1 MASTAST
8 TSDAVTWKDL
18 GRYAAV
24 TLFFLGIIGFFVV
37 RDRDGLQKGLDA
49 NATAI
54 RSLEVETVKSLA
66 AIREQLVE
74 TNANLKNLVVETRKN
89 GSK

>member
-1 MASTAST
+1 MAKTPSVPTET
-8 TSDAVTWKDL
+8 VTWKDL
-18 GRYAAV
+18 GRIAALV
-24 TLFFLGIIGFFVV
+24 IFFLGIIGVFVV

-66 AIREQLVE
+66 AVREQLVE
-74 TNANLKNLVVETRKN
+74 TNANLKNLIVETRQN
-89 GSK
+89 RPR